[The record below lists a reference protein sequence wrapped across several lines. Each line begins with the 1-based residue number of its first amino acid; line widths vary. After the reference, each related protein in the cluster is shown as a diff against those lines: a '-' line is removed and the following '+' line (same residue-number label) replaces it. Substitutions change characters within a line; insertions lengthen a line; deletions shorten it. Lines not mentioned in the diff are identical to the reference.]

1 MNQQLTN
8 SSTQQQARPLS
19 LGSTATPRRGGKA
32 ASQTAAAQAAL
43 SIMQRLQTTLD
54 IPQMLQFFAE
64 EAVQLV
70 ALDGLEYSHAPLA
83 ISCHL
88 GRQSR
93 HSAAYRL
100 TLGEDM
106 LGTLTFRRGRKFG
119 DADLK
124 RIEDLLCHLLYP
136 LRNAIAY
143 EEALHAARRDPLT
156 GLFNR
161 ATLDETLDREMQ
173 RALRHEHALSLVVLD
188 VDHFK
193 RINDEHGHD
202 TGDQVLKAVAE
213 SIRSAVRDTDMAF
226 RFGGEEF
233 VILLNETPREGAGVV
248 AERLRAR
255 LAGEPVILADGTPLI
270 VTASFGVATLTGQG
284 SGQALFKAADTAMYR
299 AKQDGRN
306 CIHVA

>member
-19 LGSTATPRRGGKA
+19 LRTPATSGAAPRNGTQA
-32 ASQTAAAQAAL
+32 ATAQAAL

-54 IPQMLQFFAE
+54 IPQMLSFFAE
-64 EAVQLV
+64 EAVELV
-70 ALDGLEYSHAPLA
+70 TLDGLEYTHGPLA

-100 TLGEDM
+100 TLGEDQ

-119 DADLK
+119 ESDLE
-124 RIEDLLCHLLYP
+124 RLEGLICHLLYP

-143 EEALHAARRDPLT
+143 EEAVHAARRDPLT

-161 ATLDETLDREMQ
+161 ATLNETLEREIL
-173 RALRHEHALSLVVLD
+173 RARRHEHTLSLVVLD

-193 RINDEHGHD
+193 SINDDHGHD
-202 TGDQVLKAVAE
+202 VGDQVLKAVAE
-213 SIRSAVRDTDMAF
+213 RVAGAIRDTDMAF
-226 RFGGEEF
+226 RYGGEEF
-233 VILLNETPREGAGVV
+233 VLVLNETPAEGAAVV
-248 AERLRAR
+248 AERLRAM
-255 LAGEPVILADGTPLI
+255 LADAPIVTDDGTPLI
-270 VTASFGVATLTGQG
+270 VTASFGVASLDGHADG
-284 SGQALFKAADTAMYR
+284 RSLFKAADEAMYR
-299 AKQDGRN
+299 AKQNGRN
-306 CIHVA
+306 CVQKA